1 MVIDFVFDKEI
12 TPWDTINLTI
22 DDNITTVK
30 LYVVSK
36 NIRRLTLPDSNQEMR
51 FEKPNIWANGIEEII
66 FSVDGVFNNVF
77 HADRLPCSVCISV
90 ENNNKYKSINIL
102 DEATVVTDPKSQ
114 HRWKIAVCIQATIM
128 VTLTLLIFAL
138 FSIILKKIWFLS
150 TIVGLLFATVIVIFV
165 KKKTNRLLT
174 KINKN

>member
-22 DDNITTVK
+22 NDNITTVE

-90 ENNNKYKSINIL
+90 ENKNKYKSVNIL
-102 DEATVVTDPKSQ
+102 NDATVVTDAKSQ
-114 HRWKIAVCIQATIM
+114 KRWKIAVSIQTTVM
-128 VTLTLLIFAL
+128 VTLIIFLFAL

-150 TIVGLLFATVIVIFV
+150 AITGLLFATAIIIFINR
-165 KKKTNRLLT
+165 KTKRLLK

>member
-12 TPWDTINLTI
+12 PPWDTINLTI
-22 DDNITTVK
+22 DNNITTVK
-30 LYVVSK
+30 LFVVSK
-36 NIRRLTLPDSNQEMR
+36 NIRRLTLPDSNQVLY
-51 FEKPNIWANGIEEII
+51 FEKQNIWANGIEEII
-66 FSVDGVFNNVF
+66 FSIDGVFNNVF

-90 ENNNKYKSINIL
+90 ENKNKYKSVNIL
-102 DEATVVTDPKSQ
+102 NEATIVTDTKSQ
-114 HRWKIAVCIQATIM
+114 MRWKIAVSIQTTVM

-150 TIVGLLFATVIVIFV
+150 AIAGLLLATVIIIFV
-165 KKKTNRLLT
+165 KRKINRLLK

>member
-12 TPWDTINLTI
+12 APWDTFNLTI
-22 DDNITTVK
+22 DNNITTVK
-30 LYVVSK
+30 LFVVSK
-36 NIRRLTLPDSNQEMR
+36 NIRRLTLPDSNQVLH
-51 FEKPNIWANGIEEII
+51 FEKQNIWANGIEEII

-90 ENNNKYKSINIL
+90 ESKNKYKSVNIL
-102 DEATVVTDPKSQ
+102 NEATIVTDTKSQ
-114 HRWKIAVCIQATIM
+114 MRWKIAVSIQTTVM

-150 TIVGLLFATVIVIFV
+150 AIAGLSLATVIIIFV
-165 KKKTNRLLT
+165 KRKMNRLLK